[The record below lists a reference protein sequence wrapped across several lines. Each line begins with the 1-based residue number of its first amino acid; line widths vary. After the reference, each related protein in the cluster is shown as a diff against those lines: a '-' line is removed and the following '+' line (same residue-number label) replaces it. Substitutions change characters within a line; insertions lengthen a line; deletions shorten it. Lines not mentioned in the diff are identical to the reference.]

1 LDGKGLCL
9 SVEEKRSS
17 IDSVLIGIGLFAVVY
32 IVVALFVAIPWL
44 IVIPIGLVVLAA
56 IVGLL
61 NNLGIRI

>member
-61 NNLGIRI
+61 NNLGIRV